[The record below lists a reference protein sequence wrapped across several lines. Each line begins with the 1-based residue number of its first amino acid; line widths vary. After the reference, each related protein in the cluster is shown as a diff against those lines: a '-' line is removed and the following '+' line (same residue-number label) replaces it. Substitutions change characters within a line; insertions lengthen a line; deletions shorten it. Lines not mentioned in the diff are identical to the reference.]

1 LGSFLGFSKR
11 YYEVHRTDT
20 YTDYVYNGNNILTYE
35 AVLQSDSAYGNGS
48 VNYIFISIDD
58 FNKNF
63 ISNTI
68 IASSENNYLG
78 DNIIGRV
85 SINESFNS
93 IMLHTASDKI
103 FKQRDYLGPV
113 NLNKFR
119 IKLLDKYGNVLDL
132 NNNDFSMS
140 IEMTQLYS
148 S

>member
-1 LGSFLGFSKR
+1 M
-11 YYEVHRTDT
+11 
-20 YTDYVYNGNNILTYE
+20 TYE
-35 AVLQSDSAYGNGS
+35 GVLQSDSAYGNGS

-119 IKLLDKYGNVLDL
+119 IKLLYKYGNVLDL

>member
-1 LGSFLGFSKR
+1 
-11 YYEVHRTDT
+11 
-20 YTDYVYNGNNILTYE
+20 
-35 AVLQSDSAYGNGS
+35 
-48 VNYIFISIDD
+48 
-58 FNKNF
+58 
-63 ISNTI
+63 
-68 IASSENNYLG
+68 
-78 DNIIGRV
+78 
-85 SINESFNS
+85 
-93 IMLHTASDKI
+93 MLHTASDKI